1 MIKSLR
7 YWCVALLLAFSF
19 HCCFATVSHAQSIL
33 DIFEKPMPKME
44 GEDYDTFVKN
54 SKFEEEYPVGSRD
67 LSYEVRLPQDW
78 EKAEGVSMSSLVVDD
93 NILST
98 INKYWG
104 PVSTGTRHYM
114 TVQVVGLK
122 VQMTAKDWFVR
133 YILDN
138 QYTVQ
143 GVDVIDDRDAEALY
157 IFVQDNVSYVTRSR
171 VIISGKKVIFV
182 QHYLPIEEWHDNKVA
197 QAHMLKSFQLK
208 YPSEEVV
215 EELLAAQMLDIAEFK
230 YPETWELKPG
240 AMRSVDRVKSQLLN
254 VDKSP
259 TGQRILDGQI
269 DLQLVSVFATEGI
282 EEELDNIQDDLVKRG
297 LFIQEEMDDHTQ
309 YMFDGT
315 DLVGTTYVYQLA
327 DKNMS
332 IKAYEYWITIMAYG
346 DYFYFMTLTT
356 PSRET
361 DFFKWSRNV
370 QTYQTVSRYF
380 KNIETSALE

>member
-1 MIKSLR
+1 
-7 YWCVALLLAFSF
+7 
-19 HCCFATVSHAQSIL
+19 
-33 DIFEKPMPKME
+33 
-44 GEDYDTFVKN
+44 
-54 SKFEEEYPVGSRD
+54 
-67 LSYEVRLPQDW
+67 
-78 EKAEGVSMSSLVVDD
+78 
-93 NILST
+93 
-98 INKYWG
+98 
-104 PVSTGTRHYM
+104 
-114 TVQVVGLK
+114 
-122 VQMTAKDWFVR
+122 
-133 YILDN
+133 
-138 QYTVQ
+138 
-143 GVDVIDDRDAEALY
+143 
-157 IFVQDNVSYVTRSR
+157 
-171 VIISGKKVIFV
+171 
-182 QHYLPIEEWHDNKVA
+182 
-197 QAHMLKSFQLK
+197 MLKSFQLK